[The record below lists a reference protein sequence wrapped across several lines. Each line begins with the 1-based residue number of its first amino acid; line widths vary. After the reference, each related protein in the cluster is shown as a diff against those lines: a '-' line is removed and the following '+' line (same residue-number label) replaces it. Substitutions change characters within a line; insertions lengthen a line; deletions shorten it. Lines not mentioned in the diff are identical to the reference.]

1 MRFKLKLPEN
11 RKIIIFDDEGY
22 NPKEI
27 NKIINLEECFLLK
40 VRKKNIKE
48 IYINPKILFYT
59 LFYILVKKQ
68 KISVAY
74 FSSIILMIR
83 PKLVLTRNDNLISFS
98 LTAKNLEKKFKFLA
112 IQKAARYEYGEP
124 FYDKKNKKKIYIP
137 EFACFGEVEKNIA
150 KKHNLKIK
158 KFFVC
163 GSLKLAHLIEEN
175 KIRNEK
181 EKSFDICL
189 ISESSTGWNKL
200 YPGFEEAIGK
210 IAHYTSKFA
219 IENNKKLI
227 IAGKRKTSHFNQ
239 IEKQFYKKYL
249 IGDFEIQLNNGWNSY
264 ELSSKSRLTIGAVST
279 LLRETLSLKNKILS
293 FNFFNH
299 DAWNFPINGICNF
312 KDANYSEFK
321 KRLEEILSLN
331 FEEYEKK
338 LSKNISYLMN
348 TDLNYLTTKK
358 LKNRISEIVN

>member
-124 FYDKKNKKKIYIP
+124 FYDKKNLKKIYIP
-137 EFACFGEVEKNIA
+137 EFACFGEVEK
-150 KKHNLKIK
+150 
-158 KFFVC
+158 
-163 GSLKLAHLIEEN
+163 
-175 KIRNEK
+175 
-181 EKSFDICL
+181 
-189 ISESSTGWNKL
+189 
-200 YPGFEEAIGK
+200 
-210 IAHYTSKFA
+210 
-219 IENNKKLI
+219 
-227 IAGKRKTSHFNQ
+227 
-239 IEKQFYKKYL
+239 KY
-249 IGDFEIQLNNGWNSY
+249 S
-264 ELSSKSRLTIGAVST
+264 
-279 LLRETLSLKNKILS
+279 
-293 FNFFNH
+293 
-299 DAWNFPINGICNF
+299 
-312 KDANYSEFK
+312 
-321 KRLEEILSLN
+321 
-331 FEEYEKK
+331 
-338 LSKNISYLMN
+338 
-348 TDLNYLTTKK
+348 
-358 LKNRISEIVN
+358 